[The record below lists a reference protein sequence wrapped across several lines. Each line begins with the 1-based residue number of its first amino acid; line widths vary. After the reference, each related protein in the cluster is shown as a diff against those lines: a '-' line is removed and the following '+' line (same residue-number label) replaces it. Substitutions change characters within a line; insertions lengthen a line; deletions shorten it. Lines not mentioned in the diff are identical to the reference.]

1 MRPALVFT
9 LAMWFVVGLGKFMF
23 IFSLLA
29 IMGHGSAHQS
39 ADQLLLSV
47 ALDSWWQAIVPAGVA
62 FIPFAVGSALSRHKQ
77 TTKMAVSLGIA
88 LGVTALMV
96 NAWLAQPTHAGANGS
111 PRSPDVVPWILYA
124 LIVASAFIMPLAL
137 GAKNR

>member
-39 ADQLLLSV
+39 ADQLLHGGRPSY
-47 ALDSWWQAIVPAGVA
+47 QPAW
-62 FIPFAVGSALSRHKQ
+62 PS
-77 TTKMAVSLGIA
+77 
-88 LGVTALMV
+88 
-96 NAWLAQPTHAGANGS
+96 S
-111 PRSPDVVPWILYA
+111 PLP
-124 LIVASAFIMPLAL
+124 
-137 GAKNR
+137 